1 MAKKQTQ
8 QLNENKKLTPEQ
20 KVFCRE
26 VVNGLSARLAY
37 IKAFD
42 CKESAASAAA
52 SRMLTRVNIKEEINR
67 LREKTHEVHAARTEG
82 QENRKLW
89 SKAERM
95 ERLQEWAE
103 QSASVGKVNDAARC
117 VDIINKMDGA
127 YEYKPSEQNKPSEV
141 VETVE
146 EKELRQLAEMSAELM
161 AQVESEDY
169 EQARDSH

>member
-8 QLNENKKLTPEQ
+8 QHNENKKLTSEQ
-20 KVFCRE
+20 KEFCRE
-26 VVNGLSARLAY
+26 VANGMSPRLAY

-42 CKESAASAAA
+42 CKESSASACA
-52 SRMLTRVNIKEEINR
+52 SRLLKRANIKEEVSR
-67 LREKTHEVHAARTEG
+67 LRKKAHEVHAARTEG

-103 QSASVGKVNDAARC
+103 QSAAVGKVNDAARC
-117 VDIINKMDGA
+117 IDIINKMDGA
-127 YEYKPSEQNKPSEV
+127 YEVKPSEQNKPSEV

-146 EKELRQLAEMSAELM
+146 EKELRQIAEISAELM
-161 AQVESEDY
+161 AQVESEEY
-169 EQARDSH
+169 EQARDSY